1 MVLQCNSDIPRSAM
15 VLKKASL
22 IAQDWTG
29 ELRTLY
35 CISNSFS
42 GLLLTALLTT
52 HYISESSRGGAGR
65 QEMQASTSQAEVCGP
80 LQTDFKLTTS
90 YSPLTWQTIIKRCSW
105 PGPMPSIT
113 FQVSPTLRD

>member
-1 MVLQCNSDIPRSAM
+1 M

-22 IAQDWTG
+22 IAQDWTE

-42 GLLLTALLTT
+42 GLLLTALFTT
-52 HYISESSRGGAGR
+52 HYVSESSRGGAGR
-65 QEMQASTSQAEVCGP
+65 QEMQASTSVCGP

-90 YSPLTWQTIIKRCSW
+90 YSPLTQQTIIKCCSW
-105 PGPMPSIT
+105 PGPVPSIT